1 MIIALV
7 GYMGSGK
14 STIGKKLAADLGL
27 AFSDLDT
34 FIEERLGKTVSE
46 VFQQHGEVYF
56 RKREHELLKEWL
68 GSHENG
74 VLALGGGTPC
84 YAGNMGLIQEKTP
97 NVFYL
102 RLTVPSLV
110 ERLKAEK
117 MQRPILV
124 NLSDEAL
131 PEFIGNHLFERSQ
144 FYNQASHTVICDQKS
159 PVEITAEIKALI

>member
-27 AFSDLDT
+27 TFSDLDT
-34 FIEERLGKTVSE
+34 FIEEHLGKTVSE
-46 VFQQHGEVYF
+46 IFQQHGEVYF
-56 RKREHELLKEWL
+56 RKKEHELLKEWL
-68 GSHENG
+68 SSNEDG

-84 YAGNMGLIQEKTP
+84 YAGNMDLIRQYTP

-110 ERLKAEK
+110 ARLKEEK
-117 MQRPILV
+117 MQRPIIAG
-124 NLSDEAL
+124 LSEEAL

-144 FYNQASHTVICDQKS
+144 FYNQAAHTLVCDQKT
-159 PVEITAEIKALI
+159 PEQITAEIKALI